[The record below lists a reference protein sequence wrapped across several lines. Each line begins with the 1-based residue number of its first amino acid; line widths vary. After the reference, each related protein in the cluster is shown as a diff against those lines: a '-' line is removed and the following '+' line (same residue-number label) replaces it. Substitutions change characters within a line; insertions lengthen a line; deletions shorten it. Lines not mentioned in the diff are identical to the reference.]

1 VTEKNSFASK
11 REQVMAN
18 MNSRLGTWWNIGVSA
33 LVLSAF
39 LITSTALRADGQ
51 DKTKPVTFSK
61 DIAPILQEKCQ
72 DCHRPGQI
80 APMSLL
86 TYQDARPWA
95 RDIKMRVLQRSMP
108 PWFLDKTVGIQHFA
122 NDLSLSDEQIATI
135 VKWVDAGAPQGDPLD
150 MPPAKVWPADDG
162 WKLAKVFGRQ
172 PDLVLNG
179 PDYTMKAN
187 YQDQWDRPISDV
199 SVAEPRWVR
208 AVEMRPSNPEPTGFT
223 ATCGNTCGTMSS
235 MQTSIS
241 IMLPIRRRRNIAR
254 ICLEAQ

>member
-1 VTEKNSFASK
+1 
-11 REQVMAN
+11 MAN

-108 PWFLDKTVGIQHFA
+108 LALRK
-122 NDLSLSDEQIATI
+122 ATHWTCLRR
-135 VKWVDAGAPQGDPLD
+135 K
-150 MPPAKVWPADDG
+150 
-162 WKLAKVFGRQ
+162 FGR
-172 PDLVLNG
+172 PMTGGNS
-179 PDYTMKAN
+179 
-187 YQDQWDRPISDV
+187 RRFSDG
-199 SVAEPRWVR
+199 SRTW
-208 AVEMRPSNPEPTGFT
+208 
-223 ATCGNTCGTMSS
+223 C
-235 MQTSIS
+235 
-241 IMLPIRRRRNIAR
+241 
-254 ICLEAQ
+254 

>member
-1 VTEKNSFASK
+1 
-11 REQVMAN
+11 MAN

-122 NDLSLSDEQIATI
+122 NDLSLSDEQIARSEERRVGKESRSRGGDGI
-135 VKWVDAGAPQGDPLD
+135 VTK
-150 MPPAKVWPADDG
+150 
-162 WKLAKVFGRQ
+162 
-172 PDLVLNG
+172 
-179 PDYTMKAN
+179 
-187 YQDQWDRPISDV
+187 
-199 SVAEPRWVR
+199 
-208 AVEMRPSNPEPTGFT
+208 
-223 ATCGNTCGTMSS
+223 
-235 MQTSIS
+235 
-241 IMLPIRRRRNIAR
+241 
-254 ICLEAQ
+254 